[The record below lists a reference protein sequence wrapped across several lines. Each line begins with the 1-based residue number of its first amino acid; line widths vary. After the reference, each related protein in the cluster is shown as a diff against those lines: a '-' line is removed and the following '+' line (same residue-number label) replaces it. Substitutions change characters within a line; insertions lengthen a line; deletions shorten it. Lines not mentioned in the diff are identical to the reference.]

1 MLAPWPATFPNELRA
16 VADRSPRIALAS
28 SARAPEASGG
38 EPLLHKALAERGA
51 APSWVVWNDPAAD
64 WADYD
69 LVVLRAT
76 WDYPDHIDAFRDW
89 IRSPAIAT
97 RVVNSPNL
105 VLPNL
110 HKGYLA
116 DLGELAVPTVVVPA
130 GMTIDLLR
138 LRWARVVAKPAVA
151 VGGTGA
157 VVVRHQDDLDALT
170 LAPGGG
176 VDIIVQ
182 PYLADVERWGETSV
196 VFIGGEPTHAVRK
209 FPAAGEFRIHEHW
222 GGSEEPVRP
231 AEDELEAGRAALAT
245 LRTAPAYARVDLIR
259 DEQQRPRVVELE
271 LVEPYLWFEIAPHA
285 ADRLASLLMGRI
297 ARQG

>member
-1 MLAPWPATFPNELRA
+1 MLRPWPATFPNEIQA
-16 VADRSPRIALAS
+16 VTDQSPRIALAS
-28 SARAPEASGG
+28 SARAPEAMGG
-38 EPLLHKALAERGA
+38 EPLLHKALTERGA
-51 APSWVVWNDPAAD
+51 APEWVVWNDPAAD
-64 WADYD
+64 WPAYD

-89 IRSPAIAT
+89 IRNPAVAT
-97 RVVNSPNL
+97 RIVNPPNL

-130 GMTIDLLR
+130 GMTIDLHR
-138 LRWARVVAKPAVA
+138 LRWASVVVKPAVA

-157 VVVRHQDDLDALT
+157 VRVRDQRDLDMLT

-176 VDIIVQ
+176 VDVIVQ
-182 PYLADVERWGETSV
+182 PYLAGVERWGETSV

-209 FPAAGEFRIHEHW
+209 RAAEGEFRIHEHW
-222 GGSEEPVRP
+222 GGTDEPITP
-231 AEDELEAGRAALAT
+231 ADDEIDVGRATLAT
-245 LRTAPAYARVDLIR
+245 LRTVPAYARVDLIR

-285 ADRLASLLMGRI
+285 ADRLASLLMARI
-297 ARQG
+297 ARHA

>member
-1 MLAPWPATFPNELRA
+1 MT
-16 VADRSPRIALAS
+16 DRPPRIALAT
-28 SARAPEASGG
+28 SARAPQASGG

-51 APSWVVWNDPAAD
+51 APSWVVWNDPGAD
-64 WADYD
+64 WTGYD

-89 IRSPAIAT
+89 IRSPAVAT
-97 RVVNSPNL
+97 RVVNPPNL

-116 DLGELAVPTVVVPA
+116 DLGEMAVPTVVVPA
-130 GMTIDLLR
+130 GMTIDLGR
-138 LRWARVVAKPAVA
+138 LRWASVVAKPAVA

-157 VVVRHQDDLDALT
+157 VRVRRQGDLDTLT

-176 VDIIVQ
+176 VDVIVQ
-182 PYLADVERWGETSV
+182 QYLSDVERWGETSV
-196 VFIGGEPTHAVRK
+196 VYIGGEPTHAVRK
-209 FPAAGEFRIHEHW
+209 VPAAGEFRIHEHW
-222 GGSEEPVRP
+222 GGRDEPVTP
-231 AEDELEAGRAALAT
+231 ADDELEVGRAALAT
-245 LRTAPAYARVDLIR
+245 LRTVPAYARVDLIR

-271 LVEPYLWFEIAPHA
+271 LVEPYLWFEIAPQA
-285 ADRLASLLMGRI
+285 ADRLASLLMARI